1 MRKIIVHEF
10 ITLDGVI
17 QAPGDKNEDRDGGF
31 EHGGW
36 TVPFWHDDMGRHF
49 DKAMRDADTFLLGR
63 KTWEIHGTAFEPL
76 NDDPF
81 GNIMN
86 SMHKIVVSSTLESAS
101 LWRNSDIIGEN
112 VVTEVKKL
120 KEQEGK
126 NILVDGSS
134 VLLKTLFENE
144 LVDKIS
150 LHIYPVVLGAG
161 KKLFPEGKKI
171 DLKLTHSESVPTG
184 VIYTEYDVLRG
195 GGQNGK

>member
-36 TVPFWHDDMGRHF
+36 TVPFWHDGMGRHF